1 MGGPSQLSGRRR
13 APSLTRHGPRRAAPI
28 IPQPVTADSSS
39 TNPVFHR
46 QVIAV
51 LAFVAALVALYLHL
65 VKIGVFGMPA
75 CGPGGGCA
83 AAWFSPWGSFLG
95 FDTAFIGAV
104 GYTLLTLVAILGTLP
119 GREDDAR
126 ITQVM
131 LLMIAAAIAFTWR
144 LKYGEWYRMRI
155 FCIWCFESFA
165 TIHLCAWLA
174 WRDWKR
180 VKPKEA

>member
-1 MGGPSQLSGRRR
+1 MGGPSQLSRRRR
-13 APSLTRHGPRRAAPI
+13 APSLTRHGPRSRP
-28 IPQPVTADSSS
+28 PDQLRLVSDSPPD
-39 TNPVFHR
+39 NPVFHR

-51 LAFVAALVALYLHL
+51 LAFAAALVAVYLHL

-95 FDTAFIGAV
+95 LDTAFIGAV
-104 GYTLLTLVAILGTLP
+104 GYALLTLVAILGTLP
-119 GREDDAR
+119 GREDDPR

-131 LLMIAAAIAFTWR
+131 LLMIVGAIAFTWR

-155 FCIWCFESFA
+155 FCIWCFESFV
-165 TIHLCAWLA
+165 TIHLCGWLA

-180 VKPKEA
+180 VSAKEA